1 MLGSH
6 DDKHFGTG
14 SVTAQIRGHVLRN
27 DVLQQHIDART
38 RLKRGLFL
46 FLDGA
51 TMSREAMACS
61 DRVYLRVSFMPI
73 DSWCILGIYGSR

>member
-27 DVLQQHIDART
+27 DVLQQHIDAKT
-38 RLKRGLFL
+38 RLKRSLFL

-51 TMSREAMACS
+51 AIIPRG
-61 DRVYLRVSFMPI
+61 DGVQ
-73 DSWCILGIYGSR
+73 